1 MALAAAAA
9 GLPVAIEGATY
20 VTDLSW
26 YQAAGIPG
34 VVFAPGSINQAH
46 APDEYVVVD
55 KLIGATRALALM
67 LVAWCG
73 AA

>member
-1 MALAAAAA
+1 
-9 GLPVAIEGATY
+9 

-34 VVFAPGSINQAH
+34 VIFAPGSINQAH
-46 APDEYVVVD
+46 SPDEYVVVD
-55 KLIGATRALALM
+55 KLIGATQALALM

-73 AA
+73 RA